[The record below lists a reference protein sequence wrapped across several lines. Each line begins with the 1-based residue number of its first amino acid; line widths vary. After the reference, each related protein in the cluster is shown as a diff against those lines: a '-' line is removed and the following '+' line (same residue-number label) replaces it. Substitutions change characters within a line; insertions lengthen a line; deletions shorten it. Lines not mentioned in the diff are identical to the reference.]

1 MDCGA
6 LHRETVRIDHLETDL
21 DFRKITLAAMP
32 AFWLL
37 YDTDCTIHFS
47 RSNVVDKI
55 AIPECERLARVYTL
69 EGIDRDDE
77 PLTPPNEEVGPLRVK
92 IRSDYDGSAR
102 AECVDG
108 ALLMTDVYISKVR
121 KERRFPP
128 ARCKIIA
135 NAIEF
140 RRDAGF
146 TGLLAQ
152 EMYERLFRPTRDM
165 LHLVELDLADA
176 RDIDEDLPS
185 PWDAVAEERD
195 AEDSQFELDEHDLA
209 TLTSAVANI
218 GEVGDAGPDDS
229 KAPAT
234 STPIEVL
241 TGDGDTDDIVQKPRG
256 RGRSRLRPSSTSKT
270 AIERVRKQRRINP
283 NPDGPALTCVAYLK
297 KRHGIVIHDAAE
309 SPSEKTGS
317 GKSKY
322 MASQWLEEGGH
333 LDLVICRSCSR
344 GQACNLKAV
353 NYAIHNSTAT
363 VDRDNTERSELIMAV
378 HDKYYSDPRQG
389 EGSKAWTPRQDPY
402 RVMYAQLRTVS

>member
-108 ALLMTDVYISKVR
+108 ALLMTDVYISK
-121 KERRFPP
+121 
-128 ARCKIIA
+128 
-135 NAIEF
+135 
-140 RRDAGF
+140 
-146 TGLLAQ
+146 

-402 RVMYAQLRTVS
+402 RV